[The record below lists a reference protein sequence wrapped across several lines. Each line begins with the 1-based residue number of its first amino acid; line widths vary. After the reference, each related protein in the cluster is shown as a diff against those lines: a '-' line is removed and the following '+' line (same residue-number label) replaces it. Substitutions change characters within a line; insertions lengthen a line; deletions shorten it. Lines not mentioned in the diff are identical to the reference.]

1 MYKIAFFCIPAHG
14 HTNPT
19 LAVVRELT
27 RRGCEVRYYSYLA
40 FREKI
45 EESGA
50 VFISCDEY
58 GKTTVN
64 SDNQAQVAFDLA
76 CSIHILTDTALALD
90 EMICRT
96 LKEFQPD
103 CIVADSMAV
112 WGKFAA
118 YKLGIPFVSS
128 TTTFAFNRF
137 SARIMKPSLHQMLST
152 LKSLPDVHRDLKRLK
167 KQGYPVKNFLSILQ
181 NEVGTPTIVYTSK
194 EFQPCSDTF
203 SDKYAF
209 VGPSVCLPSPISKTP
224 GKKLVYI
231 SMGTVNNRL
240 PHFYQN
246 CLAAFSDEKYAV
258 ILSVG
263 NEVDISSLGTIPPNC
278 TVEHQVNQ
286 LAILQQADVF
296 LSHCGM
302 NSVSESLYCGVP
314 LVLFPQTQ
322 EQSGVANRVLE
333 LGAGLLLKEGQPESI
348 RKAVEAVLS
357 DPHLYQ
363 KAAEISES
371 FHRAGGAYAAAE
383 HILQQIKQKTI
394 S

>member
-181 NEVGTPTIVYTSK
+181 NEEGTPTIIYTSK

-302 NSVSESLYCGVP
+302 KACIVVFLWCSSHKRRNSPVSLTVSWNWEPDYFSKKGNQNRSGKPWKLFYQILIYIKKRP
-314 LVLFPQTQ
+314 KYLRASTVLGEPT
-322 EQSGVANRVLE
+322 
-333 LGAGLLLKEGQPESI
+333 LLQNIFCS
-348 RKAVEAVLS
+348 R
-357 DPHLYQ
+357 
-363 KAAEISES
+363 
-371 FHRAGGAYAAAE
+371 
-383 HILQQIKQKTI
+383 
-394 S
+394 